1 MNRKRDVR
9 ALIVVFVV
17 MVAGMLL
24 GLVRPADAGT
34 AGVLPHEVISLY
46 D

>member
-24 GLVRPADAGT
+24 GLVRPADAAALRGPT
-34 AGVLPHEVISLY
+34 PEVISEH

>member
-17 MVAGMLL
+17 MAAGLLL
-24 GLVRPADAGT
+24 GLVRPVDAGT
-34 AGVLPHEVISLY
+34 PPAPSPEVISLH